1 MTKARQA
8 AFDNYETTDD
18 HGMHIVGL
26 AKDQS
31 GKEYYIVKNS
41 WGEKNDYKGYIY
53 VSKPY
58 VLYKTTAFLV
68 HKNALPTDLKQK
80 LRLN

>member
-1 MTKARQA
+1 MRQQ
-8 AFDNYETTDD
+8 AFDDYTTTDD
-18 HGMHIVGL
+18 HGMHIVGT

-58 VLYKTTAFLV
+58 VLYKTTAFLL
-68 HKNALPTDLKQK
+68 HKGGIPKDIRKELEI
-80 LRLN
+80 